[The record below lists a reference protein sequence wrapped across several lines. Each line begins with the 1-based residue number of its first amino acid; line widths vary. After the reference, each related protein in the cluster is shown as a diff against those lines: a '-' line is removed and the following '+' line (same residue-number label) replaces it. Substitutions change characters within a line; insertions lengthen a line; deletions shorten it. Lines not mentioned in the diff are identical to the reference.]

1 MPVLSV
7 RLELRAREEA
17 RLEAER
23 QAALEAEAAAEEE
36 RVKGPSVPSYLK
48 PLDKRV
54 RDKTLAE
61 PPPRLLMAR
70 KGNSP
75 RSWSAVSRRRAEGGA
90 EGRIRGA
97 ASSPRSASTPR
108 GSSSVPG
115 YMQRI
120 TRSARG
126 GRRPSARRGRS
137 ASPWGPAKKTKGGD
151 VRKRGRSAQRQA
163 LAALARGRS
172 SAEAAGG
179 RMIRRSGATTSIS
192 LGRRASKGR
201 GSGSIIRRRSV
212 VGRGGDGG
220 KRHGDGSKSK
230 SGRGRRRG
238 SSAASPRRPTWPAMG
253 SIVQVAPPPSRL
265 KLRGKGQPETAV

>member
-36 RVKGPSVPSYLK
+36 RLKGPSMPSYLK

-75 RSWSAVSRRRAEGGA
+75 GGWSAVARRRAEGGA

-97 ASSPRSASTPR
+97 ASSARSISTPG
-108 GSSSVPG
+108 GSISSRSVPG

-120 TRSARG
+120 RITRSAR
-126 GRRPSARRGRS
+126 RRQRPSARHKRS
-137 ASPWGPAKKTKGGD
+137 TSPWGVLGPTKNTND
-151 VRKRGRSAQRQA
+151 QVVRKRGRSAQRKA

-172 SAEAAGG
+172 STAAAGG
-179 RMIRRSGATTSIS
+179 RTRRSGATTSIS
-192 LGRRASKGR
+192 LGRRASKG
-201 GSGSIIRRRSV
+201 GGNGSIVRRRSV
-212 VGRGGDGG
+212 VGRGGDGS
-220 KRHGDGSKSK
+220 KRHGRKSK
-230 SGRGRRRG
+230 SGRRG
-238 SSAASPRRPTWPAMG
+238 SSATPPRRPTWP
-253 SIVQVAPPPSRL
+253 PPPSRL
-265 KLRGKGQPETAV
+265 KLRGKGQPD